1 MGPKPV
7 LTGALTER
15 QPYEDKRHI
24 GTSCDHEGRYKQ
36 REDDQET
43 TQSQEE
49 ARKDPPLESSE
60 GEWPPLHFAFSLR
73 DFRIIRE

>member
-7 LTGALTER
+7 LTGALTGR

-36 REDDQET
+36 GEDDQET

-49 ARKDPPLESSE
+49 AKKDSPVSSRE
-60 GEWPPLHFAFSLR
+60 AGACLWALVS
-73 DFRIIRE
+73 RIVRQ